1 MLPTEI
7 ERKYTIN
14 FLPKKIEKILMIT
27 QKHIYKDSI
36 CSIRVRKSE
45 NLNTNEI
52 VYTHTIKAKGNNI
65 NKFSTIEL
73 EKNITKD
80 QYEASNPFKGSETI
94 EKYRLIIP
102 LENGL
107 KAEVDIFQKRLKGL
121 IIAEVEFESVEQA
134 EKFKMPPWFEKE
146 VLHKDFSNRKMST
159 ISRKELLELVG
170 KKQLAINEK
179 ILKEFRKR
187 I

>member
-73 EKNITKD
+73 EKNITQD
-80 QYEASNPFKGSETI
+80 QYENSKPFKGSEII
-94 EKYRLIIP
+94 EKYRLLIS

-134 EKFKMPPWFEKE
+134 EKFKMPPGFEKE
-146 VLHKDFSNRKMST
+146 VPHKVFSNRKMYK

>member
-36 CSIRVRKSE
+36 YSIRVRKSE
-45 NLNTNEI
+45 NLSTNETL
-52 VYTHTIKAKGNNI
+52 YTHTIKAKGNNI

-73 EKNITKD
+73 EKNITQE
-80 QYEASNPFKGSETI
+80 QYETSNPFKGSEII
-94 EKYRLIIP
+94 EKYRLIIS

-134 EKFKMPPWFEKE
+134 EKFKTPPWFEKE
-146 VLHKDFSNRKMST
+146 VPHKDFSNRKMST